1 MFYSYAP
8 MSKSHVLNVRA
19 ISTAIVLMLVAMNPL
34 FPSGVGAAGG
44 ASAQQVFTVDLQKVI
59 DQATIAQSART
70 DLQSEMKKREGALAE
85 KRGAIEKL
93 KADLQKQVSLLSSAA
108 VAERQEAITKRERE
122 LAADFEAQRDELG
135 RKSDAQMR
143 KIFAQIDVVLAELA
157 KDKDNAI
164 IIERDPRL
172 VLYAAPA
179 LDITPEVVKR
189 LNLKKLG

>member
-1 MFYSYAP
+1 
-8 MSKSHVLNVRA
+8 
-19 ISTAIVLMLVAMNPL
+19 
-34 FPSGVGAAGG
+34 
-44 ASAQQVFTVDLQKVI
+44 
-59 DQATIAQSART
+59 
-70 DLQSEMKKREGALAE
+70 
-85 KRGAIEKL
+85 
-93 KADLQKQVSLLSSAA
+93 
-108 VAERQEAITKRERE
+108 

-189 LNLKKLG
+189 LNQKKLG